1 MAPVDGFVGKRYLDP
16 GAFASTNA
24 PVASVV
30 DIRTVRMVA
39 NLVER
44 DMRRVPVGTTAN
56 VEVDAYPG
64 ETFKG
69 RVSRVAPVFDPATR
83 TAEIEIEVPN
93 GGYRLKP
100 GMYSRVQLTIST
112 RSDAVTIPRNA
123 LVDLSGKTGVF
134 VAATPEKAEG
144 TRGGGPNVMTAKFLP
159 VEVGIRDGEA
169 IEITKGLDNG
179 ARVITTGAS
188 ALKDGDRIVAANE
201 TPGRGVFD
209 RLRTGPF
216 DGLRTGTTSGEQR
229 PMSIPRLAIERPITM
244 FMLSAIVMLIGGLSL
259 ARLPVDLMP
268 DVSFPSITVRV
279 SYAGV
284 GPLEMEE
291 LVTRPIEQAL
301 SAVAGLE
308 RLESTSSEGSARV
321 TLNLAWGTDL
331 NEAADDIRNRLDRV
345 RGRLPEEADA
355 PVMFKFDASAAPIMG
370 VGLEGDYD
378 RVKLREIAEHDLSQ
392 RLERVPG
399 VAAVTVEGGLRRQ
412 IHVELSKEKIRA
424 LDLPVDR
431 VVNLL
436 RSENQ
441 NIPLGEIDEGDRT
454 FLVRSQGQFE
464 NLNEIRDLVVM
475 TRTGVPVYMRD
486 IAEIK
491 DSTEDFRSF
500 TRINGKPGVRLRITK
515 QSGTNTVEIANDVRA
530 EVAKINRETPSI
542 TMTVLDDSSIFIN
555 RSIHAV
561 QEHAFVGGF
570 LVMLIIFLFLRN
582 LRATF
587 IVFTSIPISVIGTFA
602 LLYFNGYTLNTMT
615 FGGLALGIGMIVD
628 ASIVVLEN
636 TFRHME
642 HGKDRMTASIDASE
656 EVWSAILA
664 STLTHI
670 AVFVPLLF
678 LTGVS
683 SIMFKQLSV
692 VVMFSLTMSLF
703 VAVTIVPVLCSR
715 LLKLPPPVAERRGL
729 SGRLYSWSERF
740 LDGMDEKYS
749 RIIHV
754 ALKHRP
760 TVLGVGTACVVAAV
774 MILPTIGF
782 ELMPQTDEGEVSVTA
797 ELPVGT
803 RAERAEDV
811 AVRLEGLAKEYVGEA
826 EDVITQA
833 GGGGGFGGGG
843 GANRVNMTLRL
854 VTKDKRTRSSEDI
867 ARDLNR
873 QLPGIIPGVI
883 IQTRASGGNQQQNRL
898 FGGGDSRISLEI
910 RGDDLVVS
918 QRVAQAAKAVMDR
931 VPEIRNARV
940 GRDDGRPELAIQVD
954 RPKAALLGLSV
965 TGVANSIRTSVG
977 GTQAAFF
984 RESGNE
990 YPIIVRLRE
999 EDRGRIEDISDILLS
1014 TAQGQVVEAKNL
1026 MTVRNQ
1032 AGPTEIQRKN
1042 QERMIRVT
1050 AEPETTLSDAL
1061 DAVNARL
1068 SEVTVPEDFTVG
1080 FGAEAEEQA
1089 RAFSQLQMMLIL
1101 AVLLVYAVMASQY
1114 ESLRDPFIIMFSVPL
1129 AAIGVVLAL
1138 KLTGTTFSLQAYIGV
1153 IMLAGIVV
1161 SNAILLVDYTN
1172 ILRRRDQ
1179 RAASRSRRDGGT
1191 DAAAAHPDD
1200 IARNDA
1206 RPGADGA
1213 GDR

>member
-1 MAPVDGFVGKRYLDP
+1 
-16 GAFASTNA
+16 
-24 PVASVV
+24 
-30 DIRTVRMVA
+30 
-39 NLVER
+39 
-44 DMRRVPVGTTAN
+44 
-56 VEVDAYPG
+56 
-64 ETFKG
+64 
-69 RVSRVAPVFDPATR
+69 
-83 TAEIEIEVPN
+83 
-93 GGYRLKP
+93 
-100 GMYSRVQLTIST
+100 
-112 RSDAVTIPRNA
+112 
-123 LVDLSGKTGVF
+123 
-134 VAATPEKAEG
+134 
-144 TRGGGPNVMTAKFLP
+144 
-159 VEVGIRDGEA
+159 
-169 IEITKGLDNG
+169 
-179 ARVITTGAS
+179 
-188 ALKDGDRIVAANE
+188 
-201 TPGRGVFD
+201 
-209 RLRTGPF
+209 
-216 DGLRTGTTSGEQR
+216 
-229 PMSIPRLAIERPITM
+229 M
-244 FMLSAIVMLIGGLSL
+244 FMLSAVVILIGGLSL

-279 SYAGV
+279 TYGGV

-355 PVMFKFDASAAPIMG
+355 PVMFKFDASSAPIMG

-436 RSENQ
+436 RTENQ

-515 QSGTNTVEIANDVRA
+515 QSGTNTVAIADAVRV
-530 EVAKINRETPSI
+530 EVARINREMPSV
-542 TMTVLDDSSIFIN
+542 TMTVLDDSSVFIS

-561 QEHAFVGGF
+561 QEHALVGGC

-582 LRATF
+582 LRATL

-642 HGKDRMTASIDASE
+642 HGKDRMTASIEASE

-683 SIMFKQLSV
+683 SIMFKQLAI

-715 LLKLPPPVAERRGL
+715 LLKLPPPLAERRGL
-729 SGRLYSWSERF
+729 GGRLYTASERF
-740 LDGMDEKYS
+740 LDGMDERYS
-749 RIIHV
+749 RIIHI

-782 ELMPQTDEGEVSVTA
+782 ELMPQTDEGEVRVTA
-797 ELPVGT
+797 EVPVGT
-803 RAERAEDV
+803 RAERSEEV
-811 AVRLEGLAKEYVGEA
+811 AVRLEGLAKEYVSEA
-826 EDVITQA
+826 EDIITQA
-833 GGGGGFGGGG
+833 GGGGGFMGGGS
-843 GANRVNMTLRL
+843 NRVNMTLRL
-854 VTKDKRTRSSEDI
+854 VTKDKRTRSSEQI

-883 IQTRASGGNQQQNRL
+883 IQTQASGGNQQQNRL

-910 RGDDLVVS
+910 QGDDLRVS
-918 QRVAQAAKAVMDR
+918 QRVAQDAKAVMDR

-984 RESGNE
+984 REGGNE

-999 EDRGRIEDISDILLS
+999 EDRGRVEDISNILLS
-1014 TAQGQVVEAKNL
+1014 TAQGQVIEAKNL

-1042 QERMIRVT
+1042 QERIIRVT
-1050 AEPETTLSDAL
+1050 AEPQTTLSSAL
-1061 DAVNARL
+1061 AAVNARL
-1068 SEVTVPEDFTVG
+1068 PEVAVPPDMRIS

-1089 RAFSQLQMMLIL
+1089 RAFAQLQMMLIL

-1172 ILRRRDQ
+1172 ILRRRDHVPLREAVEKAGRTRLRPILMTSLATMLGLVPMAMGIGEGAELQ
-1179 RAASRSRRDGGT
+1179 APLARVVIGGLLASTLITLVFVPTVYTIFEEGWKGLRSGH
-1191 DAAAAHPDD
+1191 APEHS
-1200 IARNDA
+1200 
-1206 RPGADGA
+1206 
-1213 GDR
+1213 